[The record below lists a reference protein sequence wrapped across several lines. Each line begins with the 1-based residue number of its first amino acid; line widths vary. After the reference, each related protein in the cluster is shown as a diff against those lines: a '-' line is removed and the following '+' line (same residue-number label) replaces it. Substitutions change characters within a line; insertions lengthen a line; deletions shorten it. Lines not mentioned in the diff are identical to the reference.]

1 MSKINCKFCNKKF
14 GVRAIIDHVPN
25 CIPNYLNDKSGYLIE
40 FTSNSFITKKTY
52 QMIALFGSNCKF
64 KHIDIFLKNKW
75 KVFNF
80 NIQSFN

>member
-40 FTSNSFITKKTY
+40 FTSTSFITKKL
-52 QMIALFGSNCKF
+52 IK
-64 KHIDIFLKNKW
+64 
-75 KVFNF
+75 
-80 NIQSFN
+80 